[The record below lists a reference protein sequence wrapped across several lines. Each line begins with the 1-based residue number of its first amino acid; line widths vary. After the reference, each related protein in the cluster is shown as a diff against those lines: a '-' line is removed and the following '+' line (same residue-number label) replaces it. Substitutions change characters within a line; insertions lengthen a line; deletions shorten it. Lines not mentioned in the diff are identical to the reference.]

1 MTRRRHW
8 NGPAMRMFRWWNRP
22 GDTGV
27 SPALLGLPGNADGPP
42 AALERPGD
50 RGGLHG
56 GFGVTCLQK
65 NGCCMAGNCRWAEA
79 GTGTYGPR
87 YHTQT
92 SRANR
97 VVENNRA
104 VMRKPRCCAQT
115 ALPRESAPP
124 RANRTATHKPHCRAQ
139 TVSLRANRAAA
150 GIYLCGCAP
159 EPVAAR
165 RGGSRRSMRT
175 IALPRANRAV
185 ARKPRRRE
193 QSPRREKLPCRAQI
207 ALLRTNRTAEYIAR
221 LGFNRAAGT
230 SVASGRSPARGA

>member
-8 NGPAMRMFRWWNRP
+8 NGPAMRMFRWWNRS

-115 ALPRESAPP
+115 APP
-124 RANRTATHKPHCRAQ
+124 RKT
-139 TVSLRANRAAA
+139 
-150 GIYLCGCAP
+150 
-159 EPVAAR
+159 
-165 RGGSRRSMRT
+165 
-175 IALPRANRAV
+175 ALPRANRVV
-185 ARKPRRRE
+185 ARKPCCRGHIFVRLRSGTGCCAAGR
-193 QSPRREKLPCRAQI
+193 QSAIDANYRTAARKSRCCAQIVLPRTIIQSLQTRCCGQI
-207 ALLRTNRTAEYIAR
+207 ALPRAYICAAALRNRLLR
-221 LGFNRAAGT
+221 GGAA
-230 SVASGRSPARGA
+230 VSGGRWAA